1 MCCNIKYNKYYNK
14 SNRFLANNFFFW
26 NNSIS
31 NKYLIKFQT
40 VFGLITSSPSMVK
53 YMNWELE
60 DPNKT
65 KLGFFMAAGIYLIIF
80 IVSIV
85 YKMF

>member
-1 MCCNIKYNKYYNK
+1 
-14 SNRFLANNFFFW
+14 
-26 NNSIS
+26 
-31 NKYLIKFQT
+31 
-40 VFGLITSSPSMVK
+40 
-53 YMNWELE
+53 MNWELE